1 MASQPLITA
10 AQLRTKLGYNTYM
23 ALYDED
29 DSGQPSGNV
38 QQVDA
43 SAAVALTL
51 RLAHVRV
58 VSRLATIY
66 PNKVPDGT
74 DTAIDDLLVDAELN
88 YAVGMSYDRH
98 PEYVNRFGWDPVRKG
113 AYQVAD
119 DIMSAVQDAVMRL
132 VQAPPEPKPAN
143 VGGVVVDGGQRV
155 FLAGIDG
162 THNSGDW

>member
-1 MASQPLITA
+1 MAKPLITA
-10 AQLRTKLGYNTYM
+10 ATLRAKLGFNTYM

-29 DSGQPSGNV
+29 DSGSPTGDV
-38 QQVDA
+38 AQVDA
-43 SAAVALTL
+43 SEAVALTL

-66 PNKVPDGT
+66 PNKTPDGT
-74 DTAIDDLLVDAELN
+74 DPLIDDLLVDAELN
-88 YAVGMSYDRH
+88 YAVGISYDRH

-113 AYQVAD
+113 AYQMAD
-119 DIMSAVQDAVMRL
+119 DIMASIQDAVMRL

-155 FLAGIDG
+155 FLVGIDG
-162 THNSGDW
+162 TPNTGDW